1 MNDNP
6 IKNYSPDS
14 GNPGVRK
21 FSFPNSDQVAQSGEM
36 ENSLAQPKLDQ
47 DRTGIAEGSVNTNT
61 NSSSPEAHSHKSLRD
76 MVKEHAH
83 SDSIDLMK
91 PVIEGPVNDK
101 PVVHIV
107 DALNAQTDGQL
118 SEKNIR
124 TYQSDISSA
133 VKNDNVTMIKIAL
146 AEKKR
151 QDKMGSMDQIAQENK
166 NIKFTVIISAVVLL
180 FVGLVATA
188 LYVFIKS
195 PSIPLGTPTATNP
208 NPSIIYA
215 EENTFINI
223 DDRTAQ
229 EIVRLTQ
236 IEKTKEIDLG
246 SLKYILY
253 TTGIGTSSR
262 PITTGE
268 FFDATNSRVTS
279 ALVRSLK
286 SNFMLGIYAKNPY
299 ESFAIFNVDFYD
311 GAFAEMLKWEST
323 LERDLGG
330 IFISTENLQRINTAN
345 STSDSGENNE
355 GGTTSVSTSTNLIDA
370 SFTRNVFVDKV
381 IENKD
386 SRALVDSEGSIL
398 MLYTF
403 VDKETLVIATSD
415 KTLREVLFRLTAGRI
430 VR

>member
-14 GNPGVRK
+14 DNSGVRK

-36 ENSLAQPKLDQ
+36 ESSLMQSKSSQDSVGQSINS
-47 DRTGIAEGSVNTNT
+47 GNT
-61 NSSSPEAHSHKSLRD
+61 NSTSPDGHLHKSLKD

-91 PVIEGPVNDK
+91 PVIDGPVNDK

-107 DALNAQTDGQL
+107 DALNAETSDQS
-118 SEKNIR
+118 SERNIR

-166 NIKFTVIISAVVLL
+166 NIKFTVITSAVVLL

-188 LYVFIKS
+188 LYVFTKS
-195 PSIPLGTPTATNP
+195 PSIPIGTPTATNP

-215 EENTFINI
+215 EENTFINV

-229 EIVRLTQ
+229 EIIRLTQ

-246 SLKYILY
+246 SLKYVLY

-262 PITTGE
+262 PVTTGE

-330 IFISTENLQRINTAN
+330 IFISTENLQRMDVKNTP
-345 STSDSGENNE
+345 STEE
-355 GGTTSVSTSTNLIDA
+355 GGAIVSTSTNLIDS
-370 SFTRNVFVDKV
+370 SFTKNVFVDMV
-381 IENKD
+381 VENKD
-386 SRALVDSEGSIL
+386 SRALIDSEGRIL

>member
-14 GNPGVRK
+14 DNSRVRK

-36 ENSLAQPKLDQ
+36 ESSLVQTKAPQESAGQ
-47 DRTGIAEGSVNTNT
+47 SINTGNTNGA
-61 NSSSPEAHSHKSLRD
+61 SPDGHSHKSLKD

-91 PVIEGPVNDK
+91 PVIDGPINDK

-107 DALNAQTDGQL
+107 DALNAQTGDQS
-118 SEKNIR
+118 SERNLR

-166 NIKFTVIISAVVLL
+166 NIKFTVITSAVVLL

-188 LYVFIKS
+188 LYVFTKS
-195 PSIPLGTPTATNP
+195 PSIPIGTPTATNP

-229 EIVRLTQ
+229 EIIRLTQ

-246 SLKYILY
+246 SLKYVLY

-330 IFISTENLQRINTAN
+330 IFISTENLQRMDVKNTP
-345 STSDSGENNE
+345 STEE
-355 GGTTSVSTSTNLIDA
+355 GGAIVSTSTNLIDS
-370 SFTRNVFVDKV
+370 SFTKNVFVDMV

-386 SRALVDSEGSIL
+386 SRALIDSEGRIL

-403 VDKETLVIATSD
+403 VDKETLVMATSD